1 MSYSSLS
8 NSDFAEELIK
18 NHLKASRYSKVAKDL
33 DSFGVPFRQSFA
45 EALMEVSY
53 GSGSIFG
60 YLRSDI
66 YYIDF
71 LNNARNAKQIKILQ
85 PHTYVIGII
94 IIKLYNAW
102 SMVYL

>member
-1 MSYSSLS
+1 M
-8 NSDFAEELIK
+8 
-18 NHLKASRYSKVAKDL
+18 KASRYSKVAKDL

-94 IIKLYNAW
+94 IIKIVQCVVNGLLIN
-102 SMVYL
+102 MVGCVVLSD